1 MALDAGYSVLR
12 LSPYLCVFNPVEMV
26 RSQLKNHHRLLNIYS
41 SQPSKVVNLVRDGR
55 SYYEERTFCVMGY
68 IRQQNQTI
76 DFSFIGWW

>member
-41 SQPSKVVNLVRDGR
+41 SQPSKVANLVRDGR
-55 SYYEERTFCVMGY
+55 SYCEGRENVL
-68 IRQQNQTI
+68 
-76 DFSFIGWW
+76 